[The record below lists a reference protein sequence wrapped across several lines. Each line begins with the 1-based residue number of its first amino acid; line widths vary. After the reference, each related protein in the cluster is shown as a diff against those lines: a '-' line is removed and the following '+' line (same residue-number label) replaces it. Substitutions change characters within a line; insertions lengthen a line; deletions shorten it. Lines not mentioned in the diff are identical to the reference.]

1 MKNWM
6 RKLKERFEL
15 RFVWICKNANAQV
28 NILINRLRARH
39 YIFEIFSVSL
49 IRLQRLND
57 LSSTSDSIVPV
68 CPYIF
73 EIFTVSLI
81 RSQRFNDLSST
92 NDSVGQRFRS
102 LSPLISPVVCAYHY
116 SASFHMIILHRL
128 KKCYNRHYSFK
139 NRELINR

>member
-1 MKNWM
+1 
-6 RKLKERFEL
+6 
-15 RFVWICKNANAQV
+15 V
-28 NILINRLRARH
+28 NILTNRLRARH
-39 YIFEIFSVSL
+39 CIFEIFSVSL

-68 CPYIF
+68 CNYIF

-102 LSPLISPVVCAYHY
+102 LSPLISPVVCAYDYDY
-116 SASFHMIILHRL
+116 SASFKTDAIIVITHSQIVNLSIVH
-128 KKCYNRHYSFK
+128 
-139 NRELINR
+139 RELVILSNMRGS